1 MKLEVGQ
8 KLWYVPSENNGRSR
22 EIIIESVGRKWVK
35 ARFIGKIDINT
46 LQVDGGQYISSG
58 KCYLSK
64 EEYDNY
70 VLLQSSWEE
79 LARKIPLRNLPKGMT
94 LEKIDMVS
102 RLIFGGDDE
111 KISQ

>member
-46 LQVDGGQYISSG
+46 LQVDGGKYSSPG

-64 EEYDNY
+64 EEYESY
-70 VLLQSSWEE
+70 VNLCSAWRDLVTD
-79 LARKIPLRNLPKGMT
+79 LPLYSLPKGMT
-94 LEKIDMVS
+94 QEKIDAIRELV
-102 RLIFGGDDE
+102 FGGDDD
-111 KISQ
+111 